1 MSSMGRPRWEA
12 RLKRVVVVAVLM
24 AVCMA
29 WVGAYADKKNEPQTR
44 LLTGQVMTRAEAPLA
59 NAVVYLKN
67 TKTLGVKTYIT
78 DTSGNY
84 RFPELSPNV
93 DYQVYAEYNG
103 AKSETK
109 TLSSFDSRLRAT
121 INLKVE
127 AAK

>member
-1 MSSMGRPRWEA
+1 M
-12 RLKRVVVVAVLM
+12 KRVVVVGMLLAICVASM
-24 AVCMA
+24 SAF
-29 WVGAYADKKNEPQTR
+29 ADKKNVSQTR
-44 LLTGQVMTRAEAPLA
+44 LLTGQVMSRTDAPLA

-78 DTSGNY
+78 DASGNY
-84 RFPELSPNV
+84 RFPELSPDV

-109 TLSSFDSRLRAT
+109 TLSSFDSRLRPT